1 MDPSSIVV
9 LVGIT
14 TLLIERI
21 CKWAMKIKN
30 STCCCCGVEMKE
42 ERSHSE

>member
-1 MDPSSIVV
+1 MEPSSIVV
-9 LVGIT
+9 LVGIA

-30 STCCCCGVEMKE
+30 SSCCCGVEMKE
-42 ERSHSE
+42 NKD